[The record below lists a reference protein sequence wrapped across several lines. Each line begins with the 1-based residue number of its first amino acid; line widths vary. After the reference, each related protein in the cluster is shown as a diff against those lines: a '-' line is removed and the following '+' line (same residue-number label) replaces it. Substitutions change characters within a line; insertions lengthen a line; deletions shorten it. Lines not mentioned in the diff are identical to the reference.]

1 MAEINE
7 SSATISSIISTV
19 DEIAFQTNL
28 LAVNAAIEAANAG
41 DGGRGLAVIAAEV
54 RQLSTRSASAARE
67 IKALIQDSLLKVAKG
82 TELVTKSGETL
93 QGIVGSVASVTQI
106 VGEIASAAAEQ
117 STGVNQVNTAM
128 IQMDQV
134 TQSNAEAL
142 TRPEEGALL

>member
-1 MAEINE
+1 
-7 SSATISSIISTV
+7 
-19 DEIAFQTNL
+19 
-28 LAVNAAIEAANAG
+28 
-41 DGGRGLAVIAAEV
+41 
-54 RQLSTRSASAARE
+54 
-67 IKALIQDSLLKVAKG
+67 
-82 TELVTKSGETL
+82 
-93 QGIVGSVASVTQI
+93 VGSVASVTQI